1 MTDSK
6 IDFNRTFLTGNEATY
21 IGEALASRS
30 LTGDGRY
37 TQLASAALAKIT
49 GSTKPL
55 LTHSCTASL
64 EMAALLI
71 DAKPGDEIIMP
82 SYTFVSTANAFVL
95 RGATP
100 VFVDIDA
107 DTLNVDPAAVAKA
120 ITSKTKAIV
129 PVHYAGMSANM
140 DSIGAIAKENG
151 LWLIEDAAQGMF
163 SSYRGRHLGTIGDL
177 GCVSFHGTKNIATGE
192 GGALLI
198 NNETLRERAEIIRE
212 KGTNRSQFLR
222 GDVDK
227 YTWHDIGSSYLPSDI
242 MAATLLAQLEDGLE
256 ITSRR
261 SAIWNR
267 YHEAFAKLEAD
278 GFVKRPRL
286 DDGATVNGHI
296 YYLICRDKSERDALI
311 SDLRGQGI
319 SLTSHYVPLHSS
331 PAGERYGRA
340 DGPLPVTDR
349 IADSIAR
356 LPIYPEMEDQLGRV
370 VAAVEKFYA

>member
-6 IDFNRTFLTGNEATY
+6 VEFNRTFLTGNEATY
-21 IGEALASRS
+21 IGDALANRS
-30 LTGDGRY
+30 LTGDGNFTY
-37 TQLASAALAKIT
+37 LASSELAKIT
-49 GSTKPL
+49 GSIKPL

-71 DAKPGDEIIMP
+71 EAKPGDEIIMP

-107 DTLNVDPAAVAKA
+107 DTLNVDPAAVKKA
-120 ITSKTKAIV
+120 VTSKTKAIV
-129 PVHYAGMSANM
+129 PVHYGGMSADM
-140 DSIGAIAKENG
+140 DSLGLIAKEHG
-151 LWLIEDAAQGMF
+151 LWVIEDAAQAMF

-198 NNETLRERAEIIRE
+198 NNEALRERAEIIRE

-242 MAATLLAQLEDGLE
+242 MAATLFAQLQDGLK
-256 ITSRR
+256 ITNRR
-261 SAIWNR
+261 AVIWNL
-267 YHEAFAKLEAD
+267 YHQAFAKLEAD
-278 GFVKRPRL
+278 GFVRRPRL
-286 DDGATVNGHI
+286 QDGATVNGHI
-296 YYLICRDKSERDALI
+296 YYLICRDNSERDKLI
-311 SDLRGQGI
+311 DYLRTEGI

-331 PAGERYGRA
+331 PAGARYGRT
-340 DGPLPVTDR
+340 DGQLRVTDR
-349 IADSIAR
+349 ISGSIAR
-356 LPIYPEMEDQLGRV
+356 LPIYPDMEIQLDRV
-370 VAAVEKFYA
+370 VAAVEKFFA